1 MDVHINENGNIK
13 YTYRIKKGISK
24 IQGATLILEEMK
36 YPNEIIDTIKNYK

>member
-24 IQGATLILEEMK
+24 IQGATLILEEWMLM
-36 YPNEIIDTIKNYK
+36 EAGSVRLWT